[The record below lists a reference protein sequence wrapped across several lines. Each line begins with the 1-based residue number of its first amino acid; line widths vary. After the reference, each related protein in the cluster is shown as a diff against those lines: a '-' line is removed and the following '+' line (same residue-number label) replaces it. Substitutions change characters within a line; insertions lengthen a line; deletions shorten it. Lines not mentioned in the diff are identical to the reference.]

1 MYDDYD
7 VKVFFNREEGDK
19 AGFFVENSSA
29 KL

>member
-1 MYDDYD
+1 MYDEYD
-7 VKVFFNREEGDK
+7 MKAFFNREERDK